1 MPTPTD
7 VLVIGAGAVGSACA
21 REIARSGRSVTL
33 LQRADTPG
41 EGWRAAAGM
50 LAAQIEATPE
60 DPLFNLAL
68 AGRSYYRRNAEAL
81 AEAAGSPIGLMES
94 GILQLA
100 WTDGEVEAGKAK
112 VAWQRQQGYR
122 ADWLS
127 SEEVHQGWPWLAR
140 AAGGFWAAEDGALD
154 PATVVAAFRADAI
167 RHGARVVHDEARGLD
182 IQSGKLVGVI
192 GGADRYSAQAVV
204 IAGGAWAGRLE
215 HLPRPLSVE
224 PVRGQIAAF
233 PWPAGVAPAIV
244 YGPRCYIL
252 KRGDELLA
260 GATMEHAGFDVAVTP
275 EGIRDLMARVA
286 TIYPP
291 LATATPLRSWA
302 GLRPGTPDGLPII
315 GPEPR
320 LPGLWYATGHGRNGI
335 LLAGITGALIAQGIA
350 GDELPD
356 ELRQVRP
363 NRFWNW

>member
-1 MPTPTD
+1 MSLSSD
-7 VLVIGAGAVGSACA
+7 VLVIGAGAIGSACA

-68 AGRSYYRRNAEAL
+68 AGRSYYRRNADALIEAS
-81 AEAAGSPIGLMES
+81 GGTIGLLES

-100 WTDGEVEAGKAK
+100 WSDAEVEAGKAK

-127 SEEVHQGWPWLAR
+127 SEEVQRGWPWLAP

-154 PATVVAAFRADAI
+154 PAAVVAAFRADAI
-167 RHGARVVHDEARGLD
+167 RHGTQLIHDEALGLD
-182 IQSGKLVGVI
+182 IESGKLVGVI
-192 GGADRYSAQAVV
+192 GAAGRYRASAVV
-204 IAGGAWAGRLE
+204 VAGGAWAGRLGQ
-215 HLPRPLSVE
+215 LPRPLSVE
-224 PVRGQIAAF
+224 PVRGQIVAF
-233 PWPAGVAPAIV
+233 PWPRGVAPAIV

-252 KRGDELLA
+252 QRGEELLA
-260 GATMEHAGFDVAVTP
+260 GATMEHAGFDAAVTA
-275 EGIRDLMARVA
+275 EGIRDLLARVA
-286 TIYPP
+286 TVYPP
-291 LATATPLRSWA
+291 LASATPLRSWA

-335 LLAGITGALIAQGIA
+335 LLAGITGELIAQGIA
-350 GDELPD
+350 GEELPD
-356 ELRQVRP
+356 ELRQLRP
-363 NRFWNW
+363 TRFWNW